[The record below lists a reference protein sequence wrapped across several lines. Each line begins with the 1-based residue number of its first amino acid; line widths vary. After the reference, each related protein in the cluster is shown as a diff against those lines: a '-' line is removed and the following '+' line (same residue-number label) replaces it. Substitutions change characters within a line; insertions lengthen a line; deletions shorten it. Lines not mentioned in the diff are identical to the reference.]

1 MKYSDADEDDFVLA
15 AVVADVVVVARVT
28 DGERRLGL
36 LRDLDLKRTRKGKL

>member
-15 AVVADVVVVARVT
+15 VVVADVAAVARVT

-36 LRDLDLKRTRKGKL
+36 LRDLDLNRTRTGKL